1 MVIRTE
7 AVRTHQ
13 SEGHEWREL
22 RRLSRG
28 FSVVCECLNSDGKIS
43 SEFCSGLVVLNPAG
57 KQVGVFKGHRF
68 EAIESHDGVVTI
80 FEKIGATIPCHQ

>member
-13 SEGHEWREL
+13 SEGCEWREL

-28 FSVVCECLNSDGKIS
+28 FSVVCECLNSDGNIS
-43 SEFCSGLVVLNPAG
+43 PEFCSGLVVLNPSG
-57 KQVGVFKGHRF
+57 KQVGVFKPEQF
-68 EAIESHDGVVTI
+68 SA
-80 FEKIGATIPCHQ
+80 ATRGPIRTE